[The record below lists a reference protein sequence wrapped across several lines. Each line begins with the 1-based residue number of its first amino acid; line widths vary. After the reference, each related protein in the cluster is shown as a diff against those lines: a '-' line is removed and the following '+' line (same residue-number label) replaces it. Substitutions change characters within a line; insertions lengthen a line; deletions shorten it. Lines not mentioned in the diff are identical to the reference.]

1 MEDVYN
7 ELAPDWRG
15 IPTKGVYMMMM
26 TETEVKAIEELIRF
40 AEEYGHEEQE
50 KAIQVVVDY
59 INGLYSTG
67 NIK

>member
-1 MEDVYN
+1 
-7 ELAPDWRG
+7 
-15 IPTKGVYMMMM
+15 MM
-26 TETEVKAIEELIRF
+26 TEKEVEAIEELIRF

-67 NIK
+67 NIKPKRTA